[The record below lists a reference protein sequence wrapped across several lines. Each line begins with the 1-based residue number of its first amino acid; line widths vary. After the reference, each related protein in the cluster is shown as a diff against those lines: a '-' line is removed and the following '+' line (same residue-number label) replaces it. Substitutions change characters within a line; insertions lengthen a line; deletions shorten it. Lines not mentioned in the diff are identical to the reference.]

1 MRNNLTSHILTQYP
15 TQHATGADLC
25 EISTPR
31 EMRSDATRRGRR
43 GYFARRAAERRRA
56 TCQIRSRGNA
66 PLSAKSARRTF
77 RFPFGN
83 GGHSSLSGSRVQVQ
97 RCDFKFKV
105 GMGNIFQEITT
116 ISVGITQATRTV
128 STATAARRSSASAPA
143 PASPCS
149 TSSSI
154 PARRHASREKAFPQ
168 GQKRGSFARES
179 TMPPIRLRSFQIRSC
194 SSRRKRRRLSSRRL
208 HAASTRFAM
217 YTISCAH
224 TFG

>member
-1 MRNNLTSHILTQYP
+1 MFPHNRWHGVALPRDRGSARTVPAPSLLPYTKLRKTRFRSEIPQQSSHVSACEISMRNNFTSYILTQYP
-15 TQHATGADLC
+15 TQHATGADFC

-66 PLSAKSARRTF
+66 PLSARSARRTF

-105 GMGNIFQEITT
+105 GMGNVFQEITT
-116 ISVGITQATRTV
+116 VAVDITQA
-128 STATAARRSSASAPA
+128 A
-143 PASPCS
+143 
-149 TSSSI
+149 
-154 PARRHASREKAFPQ
+154 
-168 GQKRGSFARES
+168 
-179 TMPPIRLRSFQIRSC
+179 
-194 SSRRKRRRLSSRRL
+194 
-208 HAASTRFAM
+208 
-217 YTISCAH
+217 
-224 TFG
+224 